1 MESLEVSGTSFSQA
15 SYPCASRY
23 HYEMAAPSPSE
34 IQYQLDHIREDR
46 SSDIVI
52 SHIICMT
59 LATVAVILRFTS
71 RRLCKAAILA
81 DDYMIIAALV

>member
-1 MESLEVSGTSFSQA
+1 MAVPNPAEV
-15 SYPCASRY
+15 
-23 HYEMAAPSPSE
+23 
-34 IQYQLDHIREDR
+34 QYQLEHIHEDR

-59 LATVAVILRFTS
+59 LATAAVLLRFTS

-81 DDYMIIAALV
+81 DDYMIIVALVWLIFI